1 MCNKK
6 SVYLRISNRG
16 DAVRELVANQSFT
29 VNLPANLRSRRACY
43 ISVVEGTIA
52 LTTTALTNIMKAEVG
67 ILTNIPIYG
76 FNTETPAN
84 SNNFMS
90 ENNKVLFSVDL
101 TSLSDHDG
109 TDNSVSLPMLNQRTF
124 YCGGLPEKIEFERY
138 KVDSGGV
145 GTIQAFT
152 HDNYISFTLKIEF
165 ENEE

>member
-6 SVYLRISNRG
+6 SVYLRCSNRG
-16 DAVRELVANQSFT
+16 DAVTALVANQSFS
-29 VNLPANLRSRRACY
+29 VNLPANLRSRRACF

-52 LTTTALTNIMKAEVG
+52 ITTSVGINLMKAEIGV
-67 ILTNIPIYG
+67 LSNIPMYG

-101 TSLSDHDG
+101 NSLAEQDG
-109 TDNSVSLPMLNQRTF
+109 TANNVSLPMINPRTF

-138 KVDSGGV
+138 SVAPAAAS
-145 GTIQAFT
+145 TIEAFI

-165 ENEE
+165 EDEE